1 MNMLDIITNKRN
13 GQELTKEEIK
23 FFVRGYTDG
32 KVPDYQASAL
42 LMAMYIKGM
51 TFNETENLTFAI
63 RDSGKVLSFGFPVCD
78 KHSTGGVGDGTSLIV
93 APIVAACG
101 GTVAMMAGRGLGHT
115 GGTVDKLDAIP
126 GYNTS
131 LTIEQFASCVKRSG
145 LSITGQTE
153 FLAPAD
159 KKLYALRD
167 VTGTVDKNSLIAAS
181 IMGKKLAE
189 GCDNLV
195 IDVKCGSGAFTKNY
209 SEAQLLANTLY
220 SIAHDAGKRIEIVI
234 SDMDVPLGNVIGNSL
249 EVVQAIDVLK
259 GKGPEDIR
267 SLSINLAAAML
278 ALSRGGSYEEY
289 VTAAEKTLTNGSA
302 FKKFRDM
309 VINQGGRADYIDK
322 PVLFGKTKYYSAVKA
337 KCSGYIA
344 AQDAFAY
351 GEAARILGAGRFKKE
366 DKINYRAGIKLLKKY
381 GDKVSLGDEIAYL
394 YYDDSSLYKPAAN
407 KIALGTVISATE
419 PEKRNLIL
427 KMMGDL

>member
-51 TFNETENLTFAI
+51 TFNETENLTLAI

-344 AQDAFAY
+344 AQDAFVY

>member
-13 GQELTKEEIK
+13 GQELTMAEIK
-23 FFVRGYTDG
+23 FFIKGYTEGD
-32 KVPDYQASAL
+32 VPDYQAAAL

-51 TFNETENLTFAI
+51 TFNETENLTYAI

-145 LSITGQTE
+145 LSITGQTD

-167 VTGTVDKNSLIAAS
+167 VTATVDKISLIAAS

-189 GCDNLV
+189 GCDSLV
-195 IDVKCGSGAFTKNY
+195 LDVKCGSGAFMGNY

-220 SIAHDAGKRIEIVI
+220 SIARDSGRKTEIVI
-234 SDMDVPLGNVIGNSL
+234 SDMEIPLGNVIGNSL

-259 GKGPEDIR
+259 GKGPEDIK
-267 SLSINLAAAML
+267 SLSVTLAAAML
-278 ALSRGGSYEEY
+278 ALNCGGSYEEHLD
-289 VTAAEKTLTNGSA
+289 AAEKSLTNGSA

-322 PVLFGKTKYYSAVKA
+322 PVLFGKAKYYSAIKA
-337 KCSGYIA
+337 KSSGYIVR
-344 AQDAFAY
+344 QDAFSY
-351 GEAARILGAGRFKKE
+351 GEAARLLGAGRFKKE
-366 DKINYRAGIKLLKKY
+366 DKINYRAGIRLLKKY
-381 GDKVSLGDEIAYL
+381 GDKVSEGEDIAYL
-394 YYDDSSLYKPAAN
+394 YYDDPSLYKAAAN
-407 KIALGTVISATE
+407 EIAIGTTIAPE
-419 PEKRNLIL
+419 APEKRSPIL
-427 KMMGDL
+427 RMMGDL